1 MACNGETWRNNW
13 LLLDYHCMNLD
24 PHIQAMLVLTVHTP
38 LERILMVKQI
48 NPKLNNTITPT
59 V

>member
-1 MACNGETWRNNW
+1 MEKQLVTAR
-13 LLLDYHCMNLD
+13 LHCMNLD
-24 PHIQAMLVLTVHTP
+24 PHIPAMLVLTVHTP